1 MKKCYTIICVVNVH
15 NQQMNNPPKAST
27 IIISIFREN
36 NSNEMFLYTDSDCV
50 EISSIILNLLK
61 SG

>member
-36 NSNEMFLYTDSDCV
+36 NSNYSDCV
-50 EISSIILNLLK
+50 EISSIILNLLEF
-61 SG
+61 G